1 MIIDEFKKIKLP
13 DTPGVYFFKKGKD
26 ILYIGKATSLK
37 ERVKSYFS
45 NDLVKTRGML
55 LVDMITKADS
65 IRFQQTNS
73 VLEALLLETEL
84 IKENQPYYNTKEKD
98 DKSYSYIKITDEDF
112 PIVKIVRGKDLT
124 EDEIR
129 SDNTFGPFLSTIQ
142 LKNALKIIRKI
153 FPYRDEKCIM
163 GKNKACFNFSIGLC
177 PGTCINK
184 ISKKDYQ
191 KQINKIKLF
200 LSGNTEKVL
209 KILEKD
215 MKVLS
220 KEKNFEE
227 AAKVRDKIYALNHIN
242 DISIINR
249 DNNQNNMRIEA
260 YDIAHMSGQN
270 MIGVMVVQE
279 NGEFRKDQYKKFI
292 IKTVD
297 NANDPK
303 ALFEMLE
310 RRFKHDEWGKPNL
323 VVVDGNKVQ
332 LGVAQ
337 RFFKDVVSIVKDDK
351 HRAREVLN
359 KEILKE
365 KNVKEEEIIKINA
378 EAHRFAIKF
387 FREKLRKGL
396 IK

>member
-55 LVDMITKADS
+55 LVDMVTKADG
-65 IRFQQTNS
+65 IKFRQTNS